1 MVRKLFLN
9 GGEESL
15 ISTRQEALEDFSLR
29 PVPADKR
36 KSWVDITMVWV
47 GVAVV
52 LSAML
57 RGMMVGSGLG
67 SPGRVLLAYGLGEL
81 ILIFLMSLTGYL
93 GAKTGLSTPLLAA
106 RTFGPHGSGIIS
118 LLLGIA
124 FLGWFAVQ
132 SGLFAEAIM
141 SYSPLPLPKA
151 FISLGAGLLMMLPAV
166 VGFRGLKALSW
177 VAVPPMLAVFFYAAA
192 KVGTHFLP
200 REELMALVQAR
211 QPALYQLS
219 LGEAAS
225 LVAGGFIVGAVTA
238 ADIFRYARPRWR
250 EIALAASI
258 AMVVSALM
266 QLVGSVLALSTGL
279 THDQLPRV
287 LISPEFAGLGFFG
300 FLAIALAQWTTN
312 DSNLYS
318 SVLAFNKLLP
328 FRRWKLAV
336 GLGVFASVL
345 AAAGILT
352 RLSLFLS
359 ILAVACGPV
368 GGILVV
374 DHYFVP
380 RQRSLPE
387 MASSRKKMNFNWL
400 ALTAYFLATLVGW
413 LTSGHPW
420 SLRVFPFSIFAFNGI
435 LAGGI
440 FYGLGWLFLG
450 SRKRAWGQ

>member
-1 MVRKLFLN
+1 MDRKPFLD
-9 GGEESL
+9 GAEESDF
-15 ISTRQEALEDFSLR
+15 STRSEALEDFSLR

-36 KSWVDITMVWV
+36 KTWVDITMVWV

-57 RGMMVGSGLG
+57 RGMMVGLGLG
-67 SPGRVLLAYGLGEL
+67 SPGRVLIAYGLGEF
-81 ILIFLMSLTGYL
+81 ILIVLMSLTGYL
-93 GAKTGLSTPLLAA
+93 GARTGLSTPLLASL
-106 RTFGPHGSGIIS
+106 TFGSHGSGIIS
-118 LLLGIA
+118 FLLGIA

-132 SGLFAEAIM
+132 AGLFAEAIM
-141 SYSPLPLPKA
+141 SYSPLPWPKA
-151 FISLGAGLLMMLPAV
+151 SVSLLAGLLMMIPAV

-177 VAVPPMLAVFFYAAA
+177 VAVPPMLAVFLYAAA
-192 KVGTHFLP
+192 KIGFHFLP
-200 REELMALVQAR
+200 REELMASVLR
-211 QPALYQLS
+211 SQPSLYQLS

-238 ADIFRYARPRWR
+238 ADIFRYARPRLK
-250 EIALAASI
+250 EIALAAST
-258 AMVVSALM
+258 AMITSALM
-266 QLVGSVLALSTGL
+266 QLVGSVLALTTGL
-279 THDQLPRV
+279 PHDQLPRV
-287 LISPEFAGLGFFG
+287 LISPEFAGLGIFG

-336 GLGVFASVL
+336 GLGVFASAL

-374 DHYFVP
+374 DHYFIQKP
-380 RQRSLPE
+380 HDSSKL
-387 MASSRKKMNFNWL
+387 ASTRKKMKFNWI
-400 ALTAYFLATLVGW
+400 ALTAYFLATIVGW

-420 SLRVFPFSIFAFNGI
+420 RLPIFPFSVFAFNGI

-440 FYGLGWLFLG
+440 LYWLGWLFFG
-450 SRKRAWGQ
+450 SRK